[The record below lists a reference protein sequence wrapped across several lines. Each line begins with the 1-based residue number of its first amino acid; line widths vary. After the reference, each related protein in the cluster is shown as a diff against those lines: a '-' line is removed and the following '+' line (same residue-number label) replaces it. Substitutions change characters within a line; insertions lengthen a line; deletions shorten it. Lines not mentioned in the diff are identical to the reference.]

1 MLSLPFKLAKLFWR
15 PMALHILKWLFVPS
29 KPSRFKEVNRMKNKV
44 RGGAFRLTG
53 LILGIIGATVS
64 ITSIVFAALGLHQAR
79 LCKHCEKGEN
89 FR

>member
-1 MLSLPFKLAKLFWR
+1 MEPGSSCTKNY
-15 PMALHILKWLFVPS
+15 VPKGGIPYETES
-29 KPSRFKEVNRMKNKV
+29 SRSRIPS
-44 RGGAFRLTG
+44 GG